1 MGDRKILRCAIYTR
15 KSTEFGLEQDFNSL
29 DAQREACEAYIK
41 SQAHE
46 GWKLLST
53 HYDDGGISGATLERA
68 ALRTLLADVMARR
81 IDIIVVY
88 KVDRLTR
95 SLADFAK
102 MVELFD
108 GHGVSFVS
116 ITQQFNTTTSM
127 GRLTLNVL
135 LSFAQFEREVTAERI
150 RDKVAASRQKGIWM
164 GGTVPLG
171 YYVNDRKLLIDEAE
185 AEQIRFIFR
194 RYLEMPGVKALKQD
208 LDSRGYRTKRKV
220 LSTGRVVGGIPFY
233 TGPLAYLLKNRVY
246 VGECQHAKKSY
257 PGQHAPIIERT
268 LFDAV
273 QAKLAER
280 VTAHKRARMA
290 SNAILIGRIY
300 DDAGNRMSPTS
311 SYKGTIR
318 YRFYLSAAHSFGS
331 KDKAGSIARVPAQV
345 IEAAVLT
352 AVSERLAKNSSVD
365 QNLGLDDRQLIE
377 NYVKRVV
384 VSHQNITLEI
394 TSAVQR
400 GNDERDSG
408 DDAVASESRT
418 ESLNVDDVPSEKIV
432 IPFRMKNRKPRREVV
447 QASGNE
453 PQEPIG
459 IRADRRQ
466 ILLHGISK
474 ARTWARDLAEGRIAN
489 IEEIAK
495 REDCSARHIR
505 VTLPLAFLAP
515 DIVAAIFANNV
526 PPELTISKLTEGL
539 PYSWKQQRQ
548 KFDF

>member
-1 MGDRKILRCAIYTR
+1 MADRKILRCAIYTR

-46 GWKLLST
+46 GWKLLSN
-53 HYDDGGISGATLERA
+53 HYDDGGISGATLERP
-68 ALRTLLADVMARR
+68 ALQTLLADVMARK

-102 MVELFD
+102 LVELFD

-171 YYVNDRKLLIDEAE
+171 YYVKDRKLLIDEGE

-194 RYLEMPGVKALKQD
+194 RYLEMPGIKALKND

-246 VGECQHAKKSY
+246 VGECEHGKKSY
-257 PGQHAPIIERT
+257 PGQHAPIIERA

-273 QAKLAER
+273 QAKLTER
-280 VTAHKRARMA
+280 VVAYKRARMA
-290 SNAILIGRIY
+290 SNALLIGRIY
-300 DDAGNRMSPTS
+300 DDAANRMSPTS
-311 SYKGTIR
+311 SYKGPIR
-318 YRFYLSAAHSFGS
+318 YRFYVSAAHSFGP
-331 KDKAGSIARVPAQV
+331 KDKAGSISRVSAPMIENAV
-345 IEAAVLT
+345 ISALH
-352 AVSERLAKNSSVD
+352 ERLAKDPNKD
-365 QNLGLDDRQLIE
+365 QQPVLNDRELIE

-384 VSHQNITLEI
+384 VSHQNITFEI
-394 TSAVQR
+394 KSAIQR
-400 GNDERDSG
+400 GDDEGDSG
-408 DDAVASESRT
+408 DDAVASGSRT
-418 ESLNVDDVPSEKIV
+418 ESLNADDVLSEKII
-432 IPFRMKNRKPRREVV
+432 IPFHTKNRKPRREVV
-447 QASGNE
+447 QPSGNQ

-474 ARTWARDLAEGRIAN
+474 ACVWARDLAEGRIVSV
-489 IEEIAK
+489 EEIAK

-515 DIVAAIFANNV
+515 DIVAAIFSNNI
-526 PPELTISKLTEGL
+526 PTDINISKLTDGL